1 LRERDLASGAE
12 SAERQAFAGRRDQS
26 GGQGGGGDGT
36 EGAQEAAMK
45 PRFKGKTV
53 LVTGAGSGIG
63 ETTALAFAKEG
74 GRVAVND
81 VNPRKAAATVRKIER
96 AGGRALAVPGD
107 VADAATSAQVVA
119 AVLKRFRKL
128 DILVNNAGIGV
139 TGTVLETTEE
149 DWDALMRVNVKSMFL
164 MSRAVLPAMIARK
177 RGVIV
182 NTASIVGVAGVTDRA
197 AYTASKHA
205 VVGLT
210 RAMALDHVRDGIR
223 VNCICP
229 GTTMTP
235 WVTQRISET
244 KDPKATLAAMT
255 ARQPMGRLGT
265 PQEIAAGI
273 LYLASDDASF
283 ATGTALVVD
292 GGFTA

>member
-1 LRERDLASGAE
+1 MAVKAL
-12 SAERQAFAGRRDQS
+12 
-26 GGQGGGGDGT
+26 
-36 EGAQEAAMK
+36 K

-53 LVTGAGSGIG
+53 LVTGGGSGIG
-63 ETTALAFAKEG
+63 EQTALAFAREG
-74 GRVAVND
+74 AAVAVND
-81 VNPRKAAATVRKIER
+81 IAPRKAAATVRKIER
-96 AGGRALAVPGD
+96 SGGKAIAVPGD
-107 VADAATSAQVVA
+107 VSDADAAA
-119 AVLKRFRKL
+119 AVIATVLARFRKL
-128 DILVNNAGIGV
+128 DILCNNAGIGV
-139 TGTVLETTEE
+139 TGTVLETAEE
-149 DWDALMRVNVKSMFL
+149 DWDALMRVNVKAMFL
-164 MSRAVLPAMIARK
+164 LSRAALPAMIARR

-182 NTASIVGVAGVTDRA
+182 NTSSIAGVAAVRDRA

-210 RAMALDHVRDGIR
+210 RAMALDHVGQGIR

-235 WVTQRISET
+235 WVTQRINET

-265 PQEIAAGI
+265 PAEIAAGI